1 VTVARR
7 APEPRAELPATAYA
21 VLGLLAF
28 GRELSG
34 YDLKRW
40 ADNSLRFFYWSPA
53 GSQIYGELRRL
64 ERLGFVTSNVVR
76 ETMRGKRLYRISPA
90 GRAALQEW
98 LHTEPEPTILKHNAL
113 LRVWLG
119 HLADP
124 DELRAVVAHH
134 RASVEALLADA
145 RFADEHATDDPRW
158 AYPTLVTRWT
168 VGYLE
173 HELKLMAELVAG
185 LDRLERK
192 RVAARRRAR

>member
-1 VTVARR
+1 MARR
-7 APEPRAELPATAYA
+7 RPETSVELPATACA

-64 ERLGFVTSNVVR
+64 EKLAYVTSRVVR
-76 ETMRGKRLYRISPA
+76 ESMRGKRLYRITPA

-98 LHTEPEPTILKHNAL
+98 MHTEPEPTILKHNAL

-124 DELRAVVAHH
+124 DELRGVVDYH
-134 RASVEALLADA
+134 REGVEALLADA
-145 RFADEHATDDPRW
+145 RFADEHASDDPRW
-158 AYPTLVTRWT
+158 AYPTLVTRWA

-173 HELKLMAELVAG
+173 HELELMDELVAG

-192 RVAARRRAR
+192 RVATRRRAR